1 MNDLFADFLRA
12 NLVLAIAVC
21 VVMALRLPARRWFG
35 AHVAYGLWLIAPL
48 AFMASLMPATEM
60 AADSAAAADKGRVAA
75 EAARLGAEAI
85 AALHQGRLDPLT
97 HLFDGPTLAG
107 LWIGGAALA
116 VFLVALS
123 QARFL
128 RHARAGR
135 AGPALVGVI
144 SPRIV
149 TPAGYEEMFTADER
163 ALVRAHE
170 RAHIDRGDPKVNAAL
185 ALAQCFCWFNPLV
198 HVGAHLARQDQELAC
213 DATVMKRK
221 PGARRLYAET
231 MLKTQLSA
239 SALPLGCHWLSG
251 RHPLE
256 ARIGMLKQGA
266 SSQMRRL
273 IGAGAVA
280 TLAFAGAFGAW
291 AAQPPAPPRPH
302 FVPVPLRPETI
313 RANHSIVMIRLTPGQ
328 VAEMTRAGGRD

>member
-1 MNDLFADFLRA
+1 MNDLFADVLRA
-12 NLVLAIAVC
+12 NLVLAIAVA
-21 VVMALRLPARRWFG
+21 VVMALRLPVRRWFG
-35 AHVAYGLWLIAPL
+35 AHVAYGLWLIAPF
-48 AFMASLMPATEM
+48 AFLASLIPATEM
-60 AADSAAAADKGRVAA
+60 AEDSVAAAEKGRVAA

-85 AALHQGRLDPLT
+85 AALHQGRLDPLA
-97 HLFDGPTLAG
+97 HLLEGRTLTAMW
-107 LWIGGAALA
+107 LGGAALA
-116 VFLVALS
+116 IALVALG

-128 RHARAGR
+128 RHARAGK

-144 SPRIV
+144 TPRIV

-185 ALAQCFCWFNPLV
+185 ALAQCLCWFNPLV
-198 HVGAHLARQDQELAC
+198 HIGAHLARQDQELAC

-221 PGARRLYAET
+221 PGSRRLYAET

-266 SSQMRRL
+266 SSETRRL

-280 TLAFAGAFGAW
+280 TLALAGAFGAW

-302 FVPVPLRPETI
+302 FVPLALRPEAI
-313 RANHSIVMIRLTPGQ
+313 RASHSIVMIRLSPGQ
-328 VAEMTRAGGRD
+328 VAQMTHPGRD